1 MRPIF
6 IGDELTA
13 AGYRLAGVEVRTP
26 PAGEELAMVREAIEA
41 APPLVLVTRSIV
53 QQWSHAQRVEVLGAV
68 APPVL
73 PVGDAAGDVD
83 ALDLVGWIRSRI
95 IA

>member
-13 AGYRLAGVEVRTP
+13 AGYRLAGVEVRLP
-26 PAGEELAMVREAIEA
+26 PEGQELATVREAMNE
-41 APPLVLVTRSIV
+41 APPLLLVTRSIV
-53 QQWSHAQRVEVLGAV
+53 QQWPHAQRVEVLGSIS
-68 APPVL
+68 PPVL